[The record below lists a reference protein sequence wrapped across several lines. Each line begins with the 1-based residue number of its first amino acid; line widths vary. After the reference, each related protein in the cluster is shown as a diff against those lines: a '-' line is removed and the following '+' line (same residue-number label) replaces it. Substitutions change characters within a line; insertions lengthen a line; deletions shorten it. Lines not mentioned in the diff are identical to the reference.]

1 METAPIWI
9 DAFVQVIVGNQV
21 AQVATVAVLLLIL
34 LDVLYGVCAAIARKE
49 YSSEKMREGI
59 GHKSAE
65 LGFMLVGVVVDG
77 AILGGFDLGYTAPM
91 YTAICAYLALMEIGS
106 LLETFSRM
114 NPQLAGSPIFR
125 LLEQNSEESEE

>member
-9 DAFVQVIVGNQV
+9 GVFVGVIVGNPI
-21 AQVATVAVLLLIL
+21 AQVATMAVLLLIL
-34 LDVLYGVCAAIARKE
+34 LDIVYGVCAAIARKE
-49 YSSEKMREGI
+49 YSSQKMRDGI

-106 LLETFSRM
+106 LLETFARM
-114 NPQLAGSPIFR
+114 NPQLADSPIFR
-125 LLEQNSEESEE
+125 LLEQSGESEE